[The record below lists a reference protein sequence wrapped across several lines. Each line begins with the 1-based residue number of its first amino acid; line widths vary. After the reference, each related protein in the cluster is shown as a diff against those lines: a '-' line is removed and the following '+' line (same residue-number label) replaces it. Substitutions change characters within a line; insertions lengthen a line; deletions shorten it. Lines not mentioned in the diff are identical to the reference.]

1 MVAGRKLKL
10 FEADSLR
17 HRLSLNEPD
26 GPLTGTART
35 REAGPVSQ
43 TQILLWCV
51 ALIMLEVN
59 HLKWI
64 VWTYWACG
72 KCGRKHKDC
81 GCGSKWFM
89 LL

>member
-1 MVAGRKLKL
+1 MVARRELQL
-10 FEADSLR
+10 LEADAFR
-17 HRLSLNEPD
+17 HNASLNEPD
-26 GPLTGTART
+26 GPLTGTTRS
-35 REAGPVSQ
+35 REAGLVSH
-43 TQILLWCV
+43 TQIFLWCV

-81 GCGSKWFM
+81 GCSSKWFM
-89 LL
+89 ML